1 MNSWLLASLFVF
13 IGMGIPVAFS
23 IGLASLLYLVFSGMP
38 LSLVAQRSV
47 MGVYSYPFLALP
59 FFVLAGMIM
68 EHGGT
73 TKRLMRLANA
83 LVGHFKGGLAVVDVV
98 VSMLFGALS
107 GSGVGGTAA
116 VGAIMIPAMKRRGYA
131 GSFAAALEG
140 TSGVLASVI
149 PPSLTIVI
157 IGVTGGVSIGRLFA
171 AGIIPGIMTGL
182 MLIVVAVIISHKR
195 NYGGGERVTFREFLS
210 AAIGAV
216 LPMLTPVIILGGIM
230 GGIFTVTEAAVVAVM
245 YSLFLSV
252 ILYREVRL
260 KQLFS
265 ITLKSVQI
273 SGAIMIIVGTASLF
287 GWIITAERIPQML
300 LNFFTV
306 ISPNKY
312 VFLLYINV
320 LLLILGTF
328 MESSALVIILIPAL
342 LPVVVNF
349 GINPVHFGIIFLL
362 NLTIGANTPPLG
374 VTLMTAARIAEVRF
388 YQAAVAVVPFLIA
401 MLVSLILVILIP
413 QLTLFLPSLF
423 F

>member
-1 MNSWLLASLFVF
+1 MNSWLLLSLFFF
-13 IGMGIPVAFS
+13 IAIGIPVAFS
-23 IGLASLLYLVFSGMP
+23 IGLSSLLYLVFSGISV
-38 LSLVAQRSV
+38 SLVAQRSV

-73 TKRLMRLANA
+73 TRRLMRLANA

-116 VGAIMIPAMKRRGYA
+116 VGSIMIPAMKRKGYD

-157 IGVTGGVSIGRLFA
+157 IGVTGGISIGRLFIG
-171 AGIIPGIMTGL
+171 GIVPGVMTGL
-182 MLIVVAVIISHKR
+182 LLIVVAVIISRKR
-195 NYGGGERVTFREFLS
+195 HYGGGERASFRELIAATFGAFLP
-210 AAIGAV
+210 
-216 LPMLTPVIILGGIM
+216 LLTPVIILGGIM
-230 GGIFTVTEAAVVAVM
+230 GGVFTVTEAAVVAVM
-245 YSLFLSV
+245 YSIFLSV
-252 ILYREVRL
+252 VLYREV
-260 KQLFS
+260 KVKELFR
-265 ITLKSVQI
+265 ITLASVRI
-273 SGAIMIIVGTASLF
+273 SGAILIIVGIASLF
-287 GWIITAERIPQML
+287 GWIITAERIPQSL
-300 LNFFTV
+300 LQFFTA

-312 VFLLYINV
+312 VFLLYIN
-320 LLLILGTF
+320 LLLLVLGTF

-342 LPVVVNF
+342 MPVVTAF
-349 GINPVHFGIIFLL
+349 GINPVHFGIVFLL

-374 VTLMTAARIAEVRF
+374 VTLMTAAKIANVRF
-388 YQAAVAVVPFLIA
+388 YQASMAVIPFLIA
-401 MLVSLILVILIP
+401 MVCALILVVLIP
-413 QLTLFLPSLF
+413 ELTLFLPSLF